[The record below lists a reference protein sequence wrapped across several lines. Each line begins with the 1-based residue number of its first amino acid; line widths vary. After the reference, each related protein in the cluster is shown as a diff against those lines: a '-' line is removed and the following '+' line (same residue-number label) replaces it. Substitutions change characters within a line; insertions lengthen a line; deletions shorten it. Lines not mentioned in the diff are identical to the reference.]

1 MSFNSSAAR
10 EPLFTEKEAAA
21 QLRISPSYLRLLRAQ
36 KRISCYKFGG
46 FGGRVAY
53 AESHIENFKR
63 SHEQQACAIAA

>member
-46 FGGRVAY
+46 RVAY